1 MNKITG
7 NELAARGLEKIDFK
21 IEVPTEL
28 YPLELPENPGEE
40 FGIEQTKDV
49 VTFAVLF
56 ANAIIESWK
65 DGKIT
70 VSDIM
75 NFMSPLFKL
84 PAALNGLDAV
94 PEELNDLDAA
104 ELDSLILLVQDLIEV
119 DSDKAKLIVEKSIK
133 TMYAI
138 FELVKAIKK

>member
-1 MNKITG
+1 MSKITG
-7 NELAARGLEKIDFK
+7 NELAARGLDKIDFK
-21 IEVPTEL
+21 IEVPNEL
-28 YPLELPENPGEE
+28 QPLELPENPGEE
-40 FGIEQTKDV
+40 VGIEETKDV
-49 VTFAVLF
+49 VIFAVLF

-75 NFMSPLFKL
+75 NFMSPMFKL
-84 PAALNGLDAV
+84 PGALSGLDAV
-94 PEELNDLDAA
+94 PEELNDLDAG

-119 DSDKAKLIVEKSIK
+119 DSDKAKIIVEKSIK

>member
-28 YPLELPENPGEE
+28 YPLKLPENPGEE
-40 FGIEQTKDV
+40 VGIEQTKDV
-49 VTFAVLF
+49 VIFAVLF

-75 NFMSPLFKL
+75 NFMSPMFKL
-84 PAALNGLDAV
+84 PRALSGLDAV
-94 PEELNDLDAA
+94 PEELNDLDAG

-119 DSDKAKLIVEKSIK
+119 DSDKAKIIVEKSIK